1 METSPKDEVEIR
13 EGKVFA
19 VLAYLSILCILP
31 LILKK
36 ENHFAFFHGKQG
48 LVLFIAE
55 VAALV
60 VGVLPI
66 IGQVIFQTSVFIFG
80 VISIW
85 CIIQVLRGAYLK
97 IPIISNIAEKI
108 IL

>member
-1 METSPKDEVEIR
+1 MEINPGNEPEIQ

-19 VLAYLSILCILP
+19 VLAYLSILCIVP

-36 ENHFAFFHGKQG
+36 DNRFALFHGKQG
-48 LVLFIAE
+48 LVLFIFE
-55 VAALV
+55 VAV
-60 VGVLPI
+60 FVIGVLPI
-66 IGQVIFQTSVFIFG
+66 IGPVIFQVSIFIFG

-85 CIIQVLRGAYLK
+85 CIIQVLRGEYLR

>member
-1 METSPKDEVEIR
+1 MELVPQDESEIK

-19 VLAYLSILCILP
+19 ILAYLSILCIVP

-36 ENHFAFFHGKQG
+36 DNRFALFHGKQG

-55 VAALV
+55 VATFV
-60 VGVLPI
+60 IGVLPI
-66 IGQVIFQTSVFIFG
+66 IGPVILQVSIFIFG
-80 VISIW
+80 AISIW
-85 CIIQVLRGAYLK
+85 CIIQVLRGEYLK

-108 IL
+108 II

>member
-1 METSPKDEVEIR
+1 MDSSVDEQEIK

-19 VLAYLSILCILP
+19 VLGYLSIFCILP

-36 ENHFAFFHGKQG
+36 ENKFALFHGKQG
-48 LVLFIAE
+48 LVLFIFE
-55 VAALV
+55 VATFIV
-60 VGVLPI
+60 SVLPI
-66 IGQVIFQTSVFIFG
+66 IGPVIFQTSIFIFG

-85 CIIQVLRGAYLK
+85 CIIQVLRGEFLK

-108 IL
+108 VL